1 MLTVAQFEE
10 WLKVFRYTGTVF
22 YAGTSWQVDEND
34 VNAFIRTCEDRP
46 AIMQEMLDQGHCEE
60 GRQAMAYLK
69 YLEQAAESYSM
80 VL

>member
-10 WLKVFRYTGTVF
+10 WLSVFRYTGTAF
-22 YAGTSWQVDEND
+22 YAGTAWQVDEND
-34 VNAFIRTCEDRP
+34 LNKFIRLCQERP
-46 AIMQEMLDQGHCEE
+46 ADMQEMLDQGHCDE

-69 YLEQAAESYSM
+69 YLEQAEQSYSM